1 MCVLPWA
8 THTNTQRFNAIPLN
22 NPVSGC
28 WTYITISSHC
38 LYPGQTLRPFP
49 KCHSNRVSAA
59 PIYTSTARP
68 SSTVFTHIPKS
79 MIYSSVL
86 PLQWGFEPTFSNHC
100 RRLHP
105 QPCELVRCLFAF
117 QGWCKINLIEA
128 SHLALRMSIYVFS
141 YILQFVVELGVK
153 KQLVPIPRA
162 KSFVSSEVSS
172 MDSHM
177 LRNYVSTLQH
187 LYVNL
192 STFSY
197 SFRSQSSVVRIV
209 LAERIW
215 TFCFSSAVVS
225 LCLRLYP
232 LNFSS
237 ILDCLF

>member
-1 MCVLPWA
+1 
-8 THTNTQRFNAIPLN
+8 
-22 NPVSGC
+22 
-28 WTYITISSHC
+28 
-38 LYPGQTLRPFP
+38 
-49 KCHSNRVSAA
+49 
-59 PIYTSTARP
+59 
-68 SSTVFTHIPKS
+68 

-117 QGWCKINLIEA
+117 QGWCKIDSIEA
-128 SHLALRMSIYVFS
+128 NHLALRMSIYVFS
-141 YILQFVVELGVK
+141 YIPQFVQNLECK
-153 KQLVPIPRA
+153 IN
-162 KSFVSSEVSS
+162 SFLFHEPSPSVSSEVSS

-177 LRNYVSTLQH
+177 LRNYVSTLQY